1 MGYVSEVL
9 KDVNGIQ
16 WYYIIGIFIFILL
29 FVVILYRTVKTPKRD
44 LIQYK
49 NAILEDDNES
59 IDGKQNN
66 SND

>member
-1 MGYVSEVL
+1 MNFVSDVL

-16 WYYIIGIFIFILL
+16 WYYIIGIAIFISL
-29 FVVILYRTVKTPKRD
+29 FIVVLYRTIKTPKKD
-44 LIQYK
+44 LVQYK

-59 IDGKQNN
+59 DDGKQNN

>member
-1 MGYVSEVL
+1 MNFVSDVL

-16 WYYIIGIFIFILL
+16 WYYIIGIAIFISL
-29 FVVILYRTVKTPKRD
+29 FIVVLYRTIKTPKKD
-44 LIQYK
+44 LVHYK

-59 IDGKQNN
+59 DDGKQNN

>member
-1 MGYVSEVL
+1 MNFVSDVL

-16 WYYIIGIFIFILL
+16 WYYIIGIAIFISL
-29 FVVILYRTVKTPKRD
+29 FIVILYRTIKTPKKD
-44 LIQYK
+44 LVQYK

-59 IDGKQNN
+59 DDGKQNN